1 MKDVIHPFFMF
12 IPWMYFMMGNLKNDI
27 KIVRFLGSAGLGL
40 EKKVKNSI
48 LGGKKFCLIALAY
61 I

>member
-1 MKDVIHPFFMF
+1 
-12 IPWMYFMMGNLKNDI
+12 MYFLMGNLKNDI

-40 EKKVKNSI
+40 EKKVENSI